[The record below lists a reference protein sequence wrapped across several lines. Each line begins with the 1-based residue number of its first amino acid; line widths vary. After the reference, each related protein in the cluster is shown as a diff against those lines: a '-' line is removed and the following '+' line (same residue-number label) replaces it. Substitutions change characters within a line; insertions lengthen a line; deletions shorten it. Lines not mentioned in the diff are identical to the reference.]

1 MFALLPIFYL
11 ICIGSAYK
19 LGSKIEDYAIN
30 AAYNWSIKWAI
41 FIAFL
46 YISAVYLNNAFVFA
60 MKDLSRAVGKLSDKQ
75 KEKVF
80 GNGKRWMNLEVIY
93 PASANVIDY
102 DKSEIVFHGTLE
114 YDDSGRAI
122 GQPKDSARM
131 LAGMIKQINQ
141 NLNLE

>member
-1 MFALLPIFYL
+1 MFKALYIFIILQTKLTKILSPLQSFQNILFSNKTLIGATSVFLITFGTIKESMFALLPIFYL

-60 MKDLSRAVGKLSDKQ
+60 MFLLILVNITLRPTFFITKNKLK
-75 KEKVF
+75 
-80 GNGKRWMNLEVIY
+80 
-93 PASANVIDY
+93 
-102 DKSEIVFHGTLE
+102 T
-114 YDDSGRAI
+114 
-122 GQPKDSARM
+122 
-131 LAGMIKQINQ
+131 
-141 NLNLE
+141 

>member
-1 MFALLPIFYL
+1 MFKALYIFIILQTKLTKILSPLQSFQNILFNNKAVIGAISAFLIIFGTIKEPMFALLPIFYL

-60 MKDLSRAVGKLSDKQ
+60 MFLLILVNITLRPTFFITKNKLK
-75 KEKVF
+75 
-80 GNGKRWMNLEVIY
+80 
-93 PASANVIDY
+93 
-102 DKSEIVFHGTLE
+102 T
-114 YDDSGRAI
+114 
-122 GQPKDSARM
+122 
-131 LAGMIKQINQ
+131 
-141 NLNLE
+141 

>member
-1 MFALLPIFYL
+1 MFKTLYIFIILQTKLTKILSPLQSFQNILFSNKTLIGATSAFLIVFGTIKEPTFALLPIFYL

-60 MKDLSRAVGKLSDKQ
+60 MFLLILVNITLRPTFFITKNKLK
-75 KEKVF
+75 
-80 GNGKRWMNLEVIY
+80 
-93 PASANVIDY
+93 
-102 DKSEIVFHGTLE
+102 T
-114 YDDSGRAI
+114 
-122 GQPKDSARM
+122 
-131 LAGMIKQINQ
+131 
-141 NLNLE
+141 

>member
-1 MFALLPIFYL
+1 MFKALYIFIILQTKLTKILSPLQSFQNILFSNKTLIGVISVFLIIFGTIKEPMFALLPIFYL

-60 MKDLSRAVGKLSDKQ
+60 MFLLILVNITLRPTFFITKNKLK
-75 KEKVF
+75 
-80 GNGKRWMNLEVIY
+80 
-93 PASANVIDY
+93 
-102 DKSEIVFHGTLE
+102 T
-114 YDDSGRAI
+114 
-122 GQPKDSARM
+122 
-131 LAGMIKQINQ
+131 
-141 NLNLE
+141 

>member
-1 MFALLPIFYL
+1 MFKAPYIFIILQTKLTKILSPLQSFQNILFSNKTLIGATSVFLITFGTIKESMFALLPIFYL

-60 MKDLSRAVGKLSDKQ
+60 MFLLILVNITLRPTFFITKNKLK
-75 KEKVF
+75 
-80 GNGKRWMNLEVIY
+80 
-93 PASANVIDY
+93 
-102 DKSEIVFHGTLE
+102 T
-114 YDDSGRAI
+114 
-122 GQPKDSARM
+122 
-131 LAGMIKQINQ
+131 
-141 NLNLE
+141 

>member
-1 MFALLPIFYL
+1 MFKALYIFIILQTKLTKILSPLQSFQNILFNNKTLIVITSAFLIIFGTIKEPLFALLPIFYL

-60 MKDLSRAVGKLSDKQ
+60 MFLLILVNITLRPTFFITKNKLK
-75 KEKVF
+75 
-80 GNGKRWMNLEVIY
+80 
-93 PASANVIDY
+93 
-102 DKSEIVFHGTLE
+102 T
-114 YDDSGRAI
+114 
-122 GQPKDSARM
+122 
-131 LAGMIKQINQ
+131 
-141 NLNLE
+141 

>member
-1 MFALLPIFYL
+1 MFKAPYIFIILQTKLTKILNPLQSFQKILFSNKTLIGVTSAFLIISGTIKEPMFALLPIFYL

-60 MKDLSRAVGKLSDKQ
+60 MFLLILVNITLRPTFFITKNKLK
-75 KEKVF
+75 
-80 GNGKRWMNLEVIY
+80 
-93 PASANVIDY
+93 
-102 DKSEIVFHGTLE
+102 T
-114 YDDSGRAI
+114 
-122 GQPKDSARM
+122 
-131 LAGMIKQINQ
+131 
-141 NLNLE
+141 

>member
-1 MFALLPIFYL
+1 MFKALYIFIILQTKLTKILSPLQSFQNILFSNKTLIGVTSALLIIFGTIKEPMFALLPIFYL

-60 MKDLSRAVGKLSDKQ
+60 MFLLILVNITLRPTFFITKNKLK
-75 KEKVF
+75 
-80 GNGKRWMNLEVIY
+80 
-93 PASANVIDY
+93 
-102 DKSEIVFHGTLE
+102 T
-114 YDDSGRAI
+114 
-122 GQPKDSARM
+122 
-131 LAGMIKQINQ
+131 
-141 NLNLE
+141 

>member
-1 MFALLPIFYL
+1 MFKALYIFIILQTKLTKILSPLQSFQNILFSNKTLIGVTSVFLIIFGTIKEPMFALLPIFYL

-60 MKDLSRAVGKLSDKQ
+60 MFLLILVNITLRPTFFITKNKLK
-75 KEKVF
+75 
-80 GNGKRWMNLEVIY
+80 
-93 PASANVIDY
+93 
-102 DKSEIVFHGTLE
+102 T
-114 YDDSGRAI
+114 
-122 GQPKDSARM
+122 
-131 LAGMIKQINQ
+131 
-141 NLNLE
+141 

>member
-1 MFALLPIFYL
+1 MFKALYIFIILQTKLTKILSPLQSFQNILFSYKTLIGATSAFLIIFGTIKEPMFALLPIFYL

-60 MKDLSRAVGKLSDKQ
+60 MFLLILVNTTLRPTFFITKNKLK
-75 KEKVF
+75 
-80 GNGKRWMNLEVIY
+80 
-93 PASANVIDY
+93 
-102 DKSEIVFHGTLE
+102 T
-114 YDDSGRAI
+114 
-122 GQPKDSARM
+122 
-131 LAGMIKQINQ
+131 
-141 NLNLE
+141 

>member
-1 MFALLPIFYL
+1 MFKALYIFIILQTKLTKILSPLQSFQNILFGNKTLIGVTSVFLIIFGTIKEPMFALLPIFYL

-60 MKDLSRAVGKLSDKQ
+60 MFLLILVNITLRPTFFITKNKLK
-75 KEKVF
+75 
-80 GNGKRWMNLEVIY
+80 
-93 PASANVIDY
+93 
-102 DKSEIVFHGTLE
+102 T
-114 YDDSGRAI
+114 
-122 GQPKDSARM
+122 
-131 LAGMIKQINQ
+131 
-141 NLNLE
+141 